1 MSTPNYQQNRQPA
14 NTPSHRQET
23 KKIPDTKAADKEK
36 NKRRNT
42 FITAISIFVV
52 IILVISI
59 AYYLF
64 YVMPFQRVIIKVD
77 NDVVKIDYFLK
88 RAMNSSSD
96 DPVGQ
101 SLFESLVN
109 ELIVMHEAPKYGI
122 VITDQDIDTAL
133 HNMAKGSSE
142 SITDDVYKEW
152 YRQLLN
158 TTQYSD
164 KQLRDLVKRNL
175 QQQRMAQLFA
185 DNTPSVAEQGHL
197 WVIVV
202 KTYEALSVKERSDNG
217 EEFTSLAREVSLD
230 TTSGQNGGDIGWFP
244 FGVLEDRVQY
254 GLAALDI
261 GKCSD
266 PIINNM
272 GTDTSDTDLTDY
284 ALFMI
289 SEKDVAREVQ
299 SDHLDTLKAK
309 AYTDWL
315 NTQWSTREVNYYS
328 IHGGN
333 YDSETQA
340 WLQYQLQ
347 RLKKG
352 TTSSSTQSSSS
363 TNSSSSSTQ

>member
-1 MSTPNYQQNRQPA
+1 MPTPNYQPNRQSA
-14 NTPSHRQET
+14 STPSHRQQT
-23 KKIPDTKAADKEK
+23 KRAPDTKAADKEK

-42 FITAISIFVV
+42 FITAVSIFVV

-59 AYYLF
+59 AYYLI

-88 RAMNSSSD
+88 RALNSSSD
-96 DPVGQ
+96 DPIGQ
-101 SLFESLVN
+101 TLFESLVN
-109 ELIVMHEAPKYGI
+109 ELIIMQEAPKHGI
-122 VITDQDIDTAL
+122 DITDQDIDTAL
-133 HNMAKGSSE
+133 HDAAKGSSE
-142 SITDDVYKEW
+142 SITDDEYKEW

-164 KQLRDLVKRNL
+164 KQLRDLVKRSL

-202 KTYEALSVKERSDNG
+202 KTYEEALSVKERADNG
-217 EEFTSLAREVSLD
+217 EEFASLAREVSLD
-230 TTSGQNGGDIGWFP
+230 TESKENGGDIGWFP
-244 FGVLEDRVQY
+244 FGFLEDRVQY
-254 GLAALDI
+254 VLAALDI
-261 GKCSD
+261 GKCSE
-266 PIINNM
+266 PIINNT
-272 GTDTSDTDLTDY
+272 GTDASDTASQDY

-299 SDHLDTLKAK
+299 SEHLDALKAK

-315 NTQWSTREVNYYS
+315 NAQWGTKEVNYYS

-340 WLQYQLQ
+340 WLYYHLQ

-352 TTSSSTQSSSS
+352 TTSSSTE
-363 TNSSSSSTQ
+363 